1 MQELTYDHF
10 SLYAVSFQFSP
21 AMQVERF
28 IRAMYFP
35 PFDGAA
41 MLVNGRQMPVESL
54 EADGHAVQAQIKPM
68 FF

>member
-1 MQELTYDHF
+1 MIILACMPYPSNSHQPCRL
-10 SLYAVSFQFSP
+10 SV
-21 AMQVERF
+21 F

-68 FF
+68 FFLTVS

>member
-1 MQELTYDHF
+1 
-10 SLYAVSFQFSP
+10 
-21 AMQVERF
+21 MQVERF

-54 EADGHAVQAQIKPM
+54 EAEFQGGVLSNFAILMCRKLS
-68 FF
+68 

>member
-1 MQELTYDHF
+1 
-10 SLYAVSFQFSP
+10 
-21 AMQVERF
+21 MQVERF

-54 EADGHAVQAQIKPM
+54 EADVHAAQAQIKPM
-68 FF
+68 LF